1 MEDVKTIFNE
11 LNKINVNE
19 HVEKKN
25 TGNTSLSYLSWT
37 WALQEVLKRYPD
49 TTWEVRLF
57 DGKPYI
63 YDENTGYMVFTRV
76 TINNVTREMWLPVM
90 DGRNQ
95 AMLNHRVEHKTKT
108 YTYYTEP
115 ASMFD
120 INKTIMRCLTKNLAV
135 FGLGLYIYAGED
147 LPTEEPLTEED
158 KDKAL
163 QDIVLS
169 LEQYNDV
176 LSTDQKQKV
185 DVAIRE
191 KNLRYLQQILSWCK
205 TKK

>member
-1 MEDVKTIFNE
+1 MEEMKTVFKE
-11 LNKINVNE
+11 LNSINVND

-25 TGNTSLSYLSWT
+25 TGKTSLSYLSWT

-76 TINNVTREMWLPVM
+76 TINGVTREMWLPVM
-90 DGRNQ
+90 DGRNE

-108 YTYYTEP
+108 YSYYTEP

-147 LPTEEPLTEED
+147 LPTEEPLTEEE
-158 KDKAL
+158 KEKAF
-163 QDIVLS
+163 QDIVLAI
-169 LEQYNDV
+169 EQYTDV
-176 LSTDQKQKV
+176 IPTEQKQNV
-185 DVAIRE
+185 DKAIKE
-191 KNLRYLQQILSWCK
+191 KNLKYLQSILSWCK